1 MSVVPDHEGA
11 EARVAFLMALRAQG
25 LRDTDVLRAFE
36 TVPRSRFVPRRF
48 VDVALTDIAL
58 PIACG
63 QTTLAP
69 SHMAMMI
76 IALDVRPDHRVLEI
90 GTGSG
95 YGTAILA
102 RLGAEVVSVE
112 RYRSLQVEAATRLE
126 ALGVRNARVI
136 HGDGRMGHPAG
147 APFDRILIDASVES
161 IPAAVASQLA
171 STGRIVAVAQTPDG
185 PMLTRF
191 ARATTHD
198 LSSEALRP
206 LASPPLMAG
215 VAAAL

>member
-1 MSVVPDHEGA
+1 MSVVRDHEGA

-58 PIACG
+58 PIGCG
-63 QTTLAP
+63 QTMLAP
-69 SHMAMMI
+69 SFMAMMI
-76 IALDVRPDHRVLEI
+76 SALDLRPEHRVLEI

-102 RLGAEVVSVE
+102 RLAAEVVSVE

-126 ALGVRNARVI
+126 ALGVANARVV
-136 HGDGRMGHPAG
+136 HGDGRSGYASG
-147 APFDRILIDASVES
+147 APFDRILIDACVEM
-161 IPAAVASQLA
+161 IPPAVASQLSPA
-171 STGRIVAVAQTPDG
+171 GRIVTVLRTETG

-198 LSSEALRP
+198 LTGEPLRP
-206 LASPPLMAG
+206 LPSPPLMAG
-215 VAAAL
+215 IAAAL

>member
-1 MSVVPDHEGA
+1 MSVVRDHEGA
-11 EARVAFLMALRAQG
+11 EARVAFHMALRAQG

-58 PIACG
+58 PIGCG
-63 QTTLAP
+63 QTMLAP
-69 SHMAMMI
+69 SFMAMMI
-76 IALDVRPDHRVLEI
+76 TALDLRPEHRVLEI

-102 RLGAEVVSVE
+102 RLAAEVVSVE

-126 ALGVRNARVI
+126 ALGVANARVV
-136 HGDGRMGHPAG
+136 HGDGRSGHAAG
-147 APFDRILIDASVES
+147 APFDRILIDACVES
-161 IPAAVASQLA
+161 IPPAVASQLSPA
-171 STGRIVAVAQTPDG
+171 GRIVTVLRTETG

-198 LSSEALRP
+198 LTGEP
-206 LASPPLMAG
+206 LPPLPSPPLMAG
-215 VAAAL
+215 IAAAL

>member
-1 MSVVPDHEGA
+1 MAVVRDHEGA

-48 VDVALTDIAL
+48 ADVALTDIAL

-76 IALDVRPDHRVLEI
+76 VALDVRPEHRVLEI

-102 RLGAEVVSVE
+102 RLSAEVVSVE

-126 ALGVRNARVI
+126 ALGVGNVRVV
-136 HGDGRMGHPAG
+136 HGDGRAGHAAG
-147 APFDRILIDASVES
+147 APYDRILIDACVES
-161 IPAAVASQLA
+161 IPAAVTSQLA
-171 STGRIVAVAQTPDG
+171 TTGRIVAVVRTPDG
-185 PMLTRF
+185 SVLSRF
-191 ARATTHD
+191 ARATTHE
-198 LSSEALRP
+198 LVGEALRP
-206 LASPPLMAG
+206 LPSPPLMSG

>member
-1 MSVVPDHEGA
+1 MSVVRDHEGA

-58 PIACG
+58 PIGCG
-63 QTTLAP
+63 QTMLAP
-69 SHMAMMI
+69 SFMAMMVA
-76 IALDVRPDHRVLEI
+76 ALDLRSEHRVLEI

-102 RLGAEVVSVE
+102 RLAAEVVSIE

-126 ALGVRNARVI
+126 ALGVGNARVML
-136 HGDGRMGHPAG
+136 GDGRSGHAAR
-147 APFDRILIDASVES
+147 APFDRILIDACVES
-161 IPAAVASQLA
+161 IPPAVASQLSPA
-171 STGRIVAVAQTPDG
+171 GRIVTVLRTEAG
-185 PMLTRF
+185 PMLARF

-198 LSSEALRP
+198 LSCEILRP
-206 LASPPLMAG
+206 LPSPPLMAG
-215 VAAAL
+215 IAAAL